1 MEHLHIISFFALLTL
16 ASAQYPWPLLCP
28 PKPPTA
34 TPFDPERVS
43 GIFDKIYFIVIKL
56 LN

>member
-1 MEHLHIISFFALLTL
+1 MEHLHIILFSALLTL

-43 GIFDKIYFIVIKL
+43 GIFDQIYFIVIKL

>member
-1 MEHLHIISFFALLTL
+1 MELAYLILFATFLSV

-28 PKPPTA
+28 PKPPTV

-43 GIFDKIYFIVIKL
+43 GIFEKNYLILMHF
-56 LN
+56 